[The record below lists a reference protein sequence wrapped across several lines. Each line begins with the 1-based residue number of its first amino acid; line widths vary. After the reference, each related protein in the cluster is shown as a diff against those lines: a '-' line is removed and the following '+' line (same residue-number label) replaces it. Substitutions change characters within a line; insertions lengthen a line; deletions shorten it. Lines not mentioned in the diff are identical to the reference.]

1 MKVNVLAV
9 IICVMLLPMFIGY
22 GIVLI
27 LSQPIKFIKE

>member
-1 MKVNVLAV
+1 MKINVLAV
-9 IICVMLLPMFIGY
+9 LICVLLLPMFIGY